1 MPARNSQAWKRAT
14 LLTAL
19 DDGGRYGSRT
29 TSLARPRRQT
39 RVVDP
44 EPAYTPNVQ
53 NYTYPRPRPPSVAS
67 HASFG
72 SISSRRPLTT
82 QEKAFNIVRHVF
94 PIVDQFVTGYDMKLF
109 LADFSAAIT
118 VAFVL
123 VPQAIAYSGLAR
135 IEPIRALV
143 SAVWP
148 VIIYAI
154 FGGSKQLS
162 AGPEAL
168 TSVLVGAAVMAEE
181 KLREQVD
188 PAAIAAILTFMVGI
202 LCLFLSVVKAGFM
215 DNILSGYMLTGF
227 VAGVANLIMVEQLP
241 GILGVSHKKEEE
253 GSVSTLMKLEES
265 LSAIGHD
272 SHVPTIAVSIA
283 NILFLIIIQ
292 RLKKTASH
300 HRAHHKLVEACK
312 KEKEHLDELNE
323 MDKGRSGSSAAPKI
337 ARIGHEDDLHEKG
350 GSIVEKFLDQV
361 PEVLC
366 LVIVM
371 IIISFAADFK
381 GKGIKVLGRFD
392 NKLPPPTL
400 PMLMDFE
407 LVKRLMSSALLI
419 ALCGF
424 IESQSV
430 TKNFGLKNNY
440 FPSGDQELMA
450 FGFTNVIGSI
460 LGCYVVFG
468 SLPRSRIL
476 ANAGGQTMMCGLM
489 AGIIVLLCIIF
500 LEPVLQFLP
509 KPTLS
514 SIVFVA
520 AYNLIEWGEIF
531 FIARL
536 RAWSEFAMMIGT
548 WIITLVLSI
557 EIGIVLSVLFAAL
570 AIVKRTAKVDMTLL
584 GRLVLG
590 GCPPGMG
597 NGYDKDVKIPP
608 AHLTKFVD
616 IKEHPEA
623 ELPDGILI
631 LGVQAPILFYNA
643 GLFRK
648 TMNSLTKASK
658 KLLEAQRETTMHS
671 THHLMNSKGYSEKSQ
686 IVVNIQGDEKQMT
699 GGSDIDMDKFA
710 VLIDLRNCNRI
721 DSAAAHTLRAIIR
734 NFKVAGHSIVFSGLH
749 EQPLAAFKTAGLYE
763 LLGSENIFDTIYD
776 GISSSKTLSAS
787 PSLCRFQQE
796 RAGDFEQALEQA
808 IGGRSN

>member
-1 MPARNSQAWKRAT
+1 MS
-14 LLTAL
+14 
-19 DDGGRYGSRT
+19 
-29 TSLARPRRQT
+29 
-39 RVVDP
+39 
-44 EPAYTPNVQ
+44 
-53 NYTYPRPRPPSVAS
+53 
-67 HASFG
+67 
-72 SISSRRPLTT
+72 SISSKKPLTPA
-82 QEKAFNIVRHVF
+82 EKAKKVVRSAF
-94 PIVDQFVTGYDMKLF
+94 PIVDQFMSGYDLKLF

-148 VIIYAI
+148 VIIYAM

-168 TSVLVGAAVMAEE
+168 TSVLVGAAVIS
-181 KLREQVD
+181 EQKIHENAN
-188 PAAIAAILTFMVGI
+188 PAAIAGLLTLLVGI
-202 LCLFLSVVKAGFM
+202 LCLFLSVIKAGFV

-241 GILGVSHKKEEE
+241 GIFGIKHKKEEE
-253 GSVSTLMKLEES
+253 GSVSTLVKFEES
-265 LSAIGHD
+265 IEGLLHD
-272 SHVPTIAVSIA
+272 SHIPSIIVA
-283 NILFLIIIQ
+283 LVNILFLIVIQ
-292 RLKKTASH
+292 RLKKTANH
-300 HRAHHKLVEACK
+300 HRAHHALVEACK
-312 KEKEHLDELNE
+312 KEKEHLEKL
-323 MDKGRSGSSAAPKI
+323 KGDSKSSGLDGDFKLPKV
-337 ARIGHEDDLHEKG
+337 GHDDDHHG
-350 GSIVEKFLDQV
+350 GSGSIVEKFLDQV

-400 PMLMDFE
+400 PPLDDFAMI
-407 LVKRLMSSALLI
+407 KRLLSSALLI
-419 ALCGF
+419 TLCGF

-476 ANAGGQTMMCGLM
+476 ANAGGKTMVCGLF

-509 KPTLS
+509 QPTLS

-531 FIARL
+531 FVARL
-536 RAWSEFAMMIGT
+536 KAWSELAMLLGT

-557 EIGIVLSVLFAAL
+557 EIGIILSVLFAAL
-570 AIVKRTAKVDMTLL
+570 IIVKRTAKVDMSLL
-584 GRLVLG
+584 GRLYLG
-590 GCPPGMG
+590 TPGGDSKSGAAPAYTPVPLPPSA
-597 NGYDKDVKIPP
+597 NGLVKY
-608 AHLTKFVD
+608 VD

-631 LGVQAPILFYNA
+631 LGVEAPILFYNA

-648 TMNSLTKASK
+648 TMNSLTKASR
-658 KLLEAQRETTMHS
+658 KLIEVQREATLRIVS
-671 THHLMNSKGYSEKSQ
+671 SES
-686 IVVNIQGDEKQMT
+686 EMLAET
-699 GGSDIDMDKFA
+699 PIDVEKFA
-710 VLIDLRNCNRI
+710 VLIDMKNCHAI
-721 DSAAAHTLRAIIR
+721 DSAAAHTLRSIIR
-734 NFKVAGHSIVFSGLH
+734 TYKVSATTIAFAGLH
-749 EQPLAAFKTAGLYE
+749 ENILATFQTSGLFE
-763 LLGSENIFDTIYD
+763 LVGGENIFGDVAD
-776 GISSSKTLSAS
+776 GVEEIERRRVMESKV
-787 PSLCRFQQE
+787 
-796 RAGDFEQALEQA
+796 
-808 IGGRSN
+808 GGRF